1 MGLANK
7 ITKSV
12 EEKIDYK
19 IYRKFLTDVDID
31 GVVLK
36 SLNVSRTDDS
46 YDPNVSISIKYAANE
61 YKNQNDKLEVLCRF
75 DVKAITEIDNF
86 EKKVKKKLFG
96 IKFDFCIQYS
106 ISSLNTFSHEYI
118 EFFIYKNV
126 PINIWP
132 YARELVSSVTTRM
145 GYQPL
150 VLKPHKSV

>member
-1 MGLANK
+1 MVKK
-7 ITKSV
+7 IDKSV

-19 IYRKFLTDVDID
+19 IYRKFLTDVEID
-31 GVVLK
+31 GIVLK
-36 SLNVSRTDDS
+36 NLNASRTDDS
-46 YDPNVSISIKYAANE
+46 YDPNVSISIKYNAKE
-61 YKNQNDKLEVLCRF
+61 SKKEDDKLEILCSF
-75 DVKAITEIDNF
+75 DVKAITEIENCD
-86 EKKVKKKLFG
+86 KKLKKKLFG

-106 ISSLNTFSHEYI
+106 ISSLKTFSQDYI